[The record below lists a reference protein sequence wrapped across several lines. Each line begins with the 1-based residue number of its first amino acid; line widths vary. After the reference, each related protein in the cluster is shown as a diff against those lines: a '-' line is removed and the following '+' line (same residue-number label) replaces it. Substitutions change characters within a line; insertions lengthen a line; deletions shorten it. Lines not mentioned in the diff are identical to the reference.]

1 MSLPIARRS
10 SLPWYQ
16 LGLDLCDL
24 AESNLTRRIRA
35 DLVVQGL
42 DDLCVRFIVNLPKE
56 ELESVE
62 RICFQVEEAQWFYED
77 FIRPLDP
84 NLPSL
89 NLRQFCLRIFQHCPL
104 LSGFSSYHHATAFSE
119 FLAYKT
125 RVPVRGAIML
135 NEAMDEVVLVKGW
148 KKNANWSFPRGKI
161 NKDEKDIDCAIREV
175 YEETGFDIHAAN
187 LVGNEEDVKY
197 IEVTMREQHMRLY
210 VFRGVPM
217 DTIFEPR
224 TRKEI
229 SKIQWYKLSELPTL
243 KKMRQQQQEGRG
255 EDLAVNANKFYMV
268 APFLVPLK
276 KWISQQKKLNAMN
289 SQLPEGDILRQGDIE
304 PPVDQALE
312 SNIILDLPQM
322 NDMSRLMTQLRQSG
336 QTTTTSDV
344 AELSGPETSEDASA
358 HLKSLLHVPSHTEE
372 PSAMRKA
379 ADSRQEKANA
389 MLSLL
394 RSGGSAKPD
403 QSNLSSHPPQ
413 TPFEQILGVP
423 PLPPSPKHQSSR
435 PADVASLPPPPTFP
449 YSPTQIRR
457 QGNNQPVHA
466 TGHITPGVRSTRY
479 SAFQQPASNT
489 TQPGQFLPYS
499 MPQRSNQVLAPYQR
513 TGDPQFAE
521 GPRHAQN
528 LPSSIPPANALPPP
542 KLTTHSSALLEIFK
556 TGTLSK
562 PSATPLQSR
571 TSVVPQEAPTHLEQ
585 NASSQQSAEPP
596 KPLLQRES
604 VIDRQQAAVST
615 VAALPP
621 ATPPIVS
628 ASRPR
633 NEQQENLLSLFRNPS
648 TPAISKV
655 HTSSPSL
662 APPTTL
668 VELSAQP
675 SPSHSRVSSDIKRK
689 ETKPQLSNGS
699 VTIQKRPDVSTTKA
713 GQTPVSATVTGP
725 LHFPQFDK
733 IHRRPKEHA
742 AKATNGSLDTQAKAP
757 KSQTVPMSI
766 LPRPVAEAKHPS
778 VLQATQSIQS
788 RPMSGEKQKAT
799 SVLQTPEWP
808 KELLQER
815 VRVPSNPP
823 SAATERK
830 VQSQPFQPQILR
842 RPANSQ
848 SGLDLTSLMSSIS
861 GPAAPSASAHFKQDN
876 YLDGRR
882 TSQTQEHKS
891 ALLSLFNKSQSVLAP
906 PTPSFNS
913 LVSPLSERPAR
924 AESALPSPIDLSR
937 GRLGS
942 MASML
947 DDDVASGS
955 GMNGNGSG
963 RQTPQTSPVDKQFLL
978 GYLADVVRGAK

>member
-1 MSLPIARRS
+1 M
-10 SLPWYQ
+10 
-16 LGLDLCDL
+16 
-24 AESNLTRRIRA
+24 
-35 DLVVQGL
+35 
-42 DDLCVRFIVNLPKE
+42 RFIVNLPKE

-161 NKDEKDIDCAIREV
+161 NKDEKDLDCAIREV

-217 DTIFEPR
+217 ETIFEPR

-276 KWISQQKKLNAMN
+276 KWISQQKKLDATN
-289 SQLPEGDILRQGDIE
+289 SQLPEGDTLRQGDIE
-304 PPVDQALE
+304 APVDQALE
-312 SNIILDLPQM
+312 SNIIVDPPKV

-344 AELSGPETSEDASA
+344 PELSGPESSKDAA
-358 HLKSLLHVPSHTEE
+358 ANLKNLLHVPSHTKE
-372 PSAMRKA
+372 PLAMRKA
-379 ADSRQEKANA
+379 ADTCQEKANA
-389 MLSLL
+389 MLLLL
-394 RSGGSAKPD
+394 RSGSSAKPD
-403 QSNLSSHPPQ
+403 QYDLSSQPPQ
-413 TPFEQILGVP
+413 TPFEQILGAP
-423 PLPPSPKHQSSR
+423 QLPPSPKHQLSR
-435 PADVASLPPPPTFP
+435 PPHITNLPPPPSFP
-449 YSPTQIRR
+449 YSPIQVRR
-457 QGNNQPVHA
+457 QSKNQPVHT
-466 TGHITPGVRSTRY
+466 TGYIAPVSGSTPY
-479 SAFQQPASNT
+479 PAFQQSARNT
-489 TQPGQFLPYS
+489 AQPGQFLPNP

-542 KLTTHSSALLEIFK
+542 KLTTHSSALLDIFK

-562 PSATPLQSR
+562 PAVTPLQSK
-571 TSVVPQEAPTHLEQ
+571 TSVVPQETPTHLEQ
-585 NASSQQSAEPP
+585 NASSQQSGQLPRS
-596 KPLLQRES
+596 LLQRES
-604 VIDRQQAAVST
+604 VIDRKQAAVST

-621 ATPPIVS
+621 ATPPTVS
-628 ASRPR
+628 APRPR
-633 NEQQENLLSLFRNPS
+633 SEQQETLLSLFRTPS

-689 ETKPQLSNGS
+689 EAKPQLPNGS
-699 VTIQKRPDVSTTKA
+699 VTIQKRPEVSTTKS
-713 GQTPVSATVTGP
+713 GQAPVSATVTGP

-733 IHRRPKEHA
+733 IHKRPTENA

-757 KSQTVPMSI
+757 KPQTQPLSI
-766 LPRPVAEAKHPS
+766 LPRPVAEAKPPS
-778 VLQATQSIQS
+778 VLQTIQSAQS
-788 RPMSGEKQKAT
+788 RPMSREKQKTT
-799 SVLQTPEWP
+799 SVLQTLESMLP
-808 KELLQER
+808 KELIQER
-815 VRVPSNPP
+815 VHVPLKPP

-830 VQSQPFQPQILR
+830 VRSQPFQPQILR

-848 SGLDLTSLMSSIS
+848 SGLDLTSLVSSIS
-861 GPAAPSASAHFKQDN
+861 GPAAPSSSAQLKQDN

-882 TSQTQEHKS
+882 TSQTQEHKT
-891 ALLSLFNKSQSVLAP
+891 ALLSLFSKSQSVLAP
-906 PTPSFNS
+906 PTPSFSS

-942 MASML
+942 VPSMV
-947 DDDVASGS
+947 DDDVAGGS
-955 GMNGNGSG
+955 GMNGNESG
-963 RQTPQTSPVDKQFLL
+963 RQTPKTSPVDKQFLL
-978 GYLADVVRGAK
+978 GFLADVVRGTK